1 MFSLSPPVRALAA
14 DLIAWRRHLHA
25 HPELSFQERDTA
37 AWVAAQLERLGI
49 APDRP
54 TETGVVGVIE
64 GGRPGPTV
72 ALRADLDALP
82 VQEEND
88 VPYASRRPGVMHAC
102 GHDGHT
108 AILLGVARV
117 LQAERERLAGR
128 VKLVFQPAEERP
140 PGGALPLIEA
150 GVLEGVAAVVGLHLW
165 VDLPAGTAAV
175 SPGPVMAH
183 AEEFRVTIAGS
194 GGHGSQ
200 PHQGVDAVL
209 VAAQVVLNLQTVV
222 SRRVDPRRPA
232 VVSVGT
238 IQGGYAF
245 NVLAPSATL
254 AGTIRT
260 FDEETRRRVHA
271 EMERIVAHTCAMA
284 GADGRIEFFGGYPAV
299 VNDPAVAEAVAEAA
313 RVVDHRRVL
322 PQEPS
327 LGGEDFAYYAQRV
340 PACYFFLGA
349 GNPAKGIVHPHH
361 HPRFDIDEDVLPLGV
376 EILAGAARRL
386 LARPAAGS

>member
-1 MFSLSPPVRALAA
+1 MFRLSPAVRALAA
-14 DLIAWRRHLHA
+14 DLVAWRRHLHA
-25 HPELSFQERDTA
+25 WPELSYQERDTA
-37 AWVAAQLERLGI
+37 AWVAEHLERLGI
-49 APDRP
+49 PVERP
-54 TETGVVGVIE
+54 TATAVVGLIE
-64 GGRPGPTV
+64 GGLPGSTV

-108 AILLGVARV
+108 AVLLGVARV
-117 LQAERERLAGR
+117 LQGERERLPGR
-128 VKLVFQPAEERP
+128 VKLVFQPAEEQP

-150 GVLEGVAAVVGLHLW
+150 GVLDGVSAVVGMHLW

-175 SPGPVMAH
+175 SAGPVMAH
-183 AEEFRVTIAGS
+183 AEEFRIRITGS

-200 PHQGVDAVL
+200 PHQGVDAVV

-238 IQGGYAF
+238 VQSGYAF

-260 FDEETRRRVHA
+260 FDEETRQRVHA
-271 EMERIVAHTCAMA
+271 EMERIVTHTCAMA
-284 GADGRIEFFGGYPAV
+284 GASGEVAFFGGYPAV
-299 VNDPAVAEAVAEAA
+299 VNDAGVAAAVAEAA
-313 RVVDHRRVL
+313 REVLGPERVL

-327 LGGEDFAYYAQRV
+327 MGGEDFAYYAQRL
-340 PACYFFLGA
+340 PSCYFFLGA
-349 GNPAKGIVHPHH
+349 GNADKGIVYPHH

-386 LARPAAGS
+386 LAS